1 MNPTDQNI
9 NKPRCYSYIRFSTP
23 EQLKGNSL
31 SRQLDLSR
39 EYAKE
44 NGLYL
49 DESMTMQDLGLSA
62 YSGEHIKRGALG
74 IFLNMVK
81 AGKVPK
87 DSVLLVE
94 SLDRISREQVL
105 DAFDLFTKII
115 RNGIRIVT
123 FTDGIEYSESTLN
136 ANIGQLMISLT
147 IMSRAYEESLQKSK
161 RIAAAWKNKRKQ
173 INEKKL
179 TKTCPGWLYYDE
191 NHQDFKKNED
201 RCEIVERIFNLSLDG
216 NGIKRIAKI
225 LTLEKIPSWKKNTGW
240 FDSYVYRILT
250 NRAVLGEFQPRMHIN
265 KKREPVG
272 EPIPDYFPRVISD
285 NLFYQV
291 QDRLKSSA
299 SKGGKIATLRNL
311 FGGLAKCAY
320 CGAPMQ
326 FVNKGKPPKGGTYLV
341 CDSAR
346 RGLGCKYIS
355 FRYPDFEKAVL
366 TFCSELNVQDLLTG
380 DDDHRESKISAIQG
394 EITGINGNLEVLKNK
409 VENLGMAL
417 EDENRKEI
425 QEHLK
430 NSLAKVFDNQ
440 NTLINQKEELEHQIN
455 ELRNSKE
462 GAKTHIK
469 ALKELLLFL
478 EREKGKKLIDVR
490 LKLRAELRQLIDKI
504 VVFPASYT
512 SDEKI
517 KSFLDLESEWL
528 RSKNPEMSKSELAS
542 KIKQIEKQLKERLI
556 DKKWRGFTINFKNGN
571 FRVVTPPLDDLS
583 KFIVKAE
590 KDGEAFLI
598 DNINQSKVADY
609 KGIKKLIS
617 EKLK

>member
-1 MNPTDQNI
+1 MNPTDPNI

-74 IFLNMVK
+74 VFLNMVK

-87 DSVLLVE
+87 ESVLLVE

-105 DAFDLFTKII
+105 DAFDLFRQII
-115 RNGIRIVT
+115 KNGIKIVT
-123 FTDGIEYSESTLN
+123 LTDRMEYSEETLN

-161 RIAAAWKNKRKQ
+161 RIAAAWHNKRKN
-173 INEKKL
+173 INEKIL
-179 TKTCPGWLYYDE
+179 TKRCPAWLCVDE
-191 NHQDFKKNED
+191 KSYEFKKIDD
-201 RCEIVERIFNLSLDG
+201 RCKLIKQIFSLSLNG
-216 NGIKRIAKI
+216 NGIQSIAKR
-225 LTLEKIPSWKKNTGW
+225 LNREKIKAWISKKGW
-240 FDSYVYRILT
+240 HGSYIFKILH
-250 NRAVLGEFQPRMHIN
+250 NRAVLGEFQSYRLNN

-272 EPIPDYFPRVISD
+272 DPISDYYPRVISD
-285 NLFYQV
+285 KLFYQV
-291 QDRLKSSA
+291 QERLKSNA
-299 SKGGKIATLRNL
+299 LMGGKTGNIRNL

-346 RGLGCKYIS
+346 RGLGCKYLS

-366 TFCSELNVQDLLTG
+366 TFCSELNVQDLLAG
-380 DDDHRESKISAIQG
+380 DDNHRESKISAIQG
-394 EITGINGNLEVLKNK
+394 EITGINGNLDVLKNK
-409 VENLGMAL
+409 IENLGVAL
-417 EDENRKEI
+417 EDENRKEL
-425 QEHLK
+425 QELLK
-430 NSLAKVFDNQ
+430 NNLAKLFDNQ
-440 NTLINQKEELEHQIN
+440 NILINQKEELEHQLN
-455 ELRNSKE
+455 ELRNSKQE
-462 GAKTHIK
+462 AKTHIK

-478 EREKGKKLIDVR
+478 EREKGKKLIEVR

-512 SDEKI
+512 TDEKI
-517 KSFLDLESEWL
+517 KSFLDLESKWL
-528 RSKNPEMSKSELAS
+528 RSKNPEMGQSELAS
-542 KIKQIEKQLKERLI
+542 KIKQIENQLKERQI
-556 DKKWRGFTINFKNGN
+556 DKKWRGFTINIKNGN
-571 FRVVTPPLDDLS
+571 FRVVTPQLDDLS

-590 KDGEAFLI
+590 KDGDSILI
-598 DNINQSKVADY
+598 GD
-609 KGIKKLIS
+609 
-617 EKLK
+617 

>member
-1 MNPTDQNI
+1 MNSKKN
-9 NKPRCYSYIRFSTP
+9 NKIDTKMISSPRCYSYIRFSTP

-31 SRQLDLSR
+31 LRQLELSKK
-39 EYAKE
+39 YAEE
-44 NGLYL
+44 NGFHL
-49 DESMTMQDLGLSA
+49 DESLTMKDLGLSA
-62 YSGEHIKRGALG
+62 FSGEHRKRGALG

-81 AGKVPK
+81 QSKVPK
-87 DSVLLVE
+87 NSVLLVE

-105 DAFDLFTKII
+105 DAFDQFREII
-115 RNGIRIVT
+115 KSGIKIVT
-123 FTDGIEYSESTLN
+123 LADGMEYSEKTLN

-161 RIAAAWKNKRKQ
+161 RLSAAWNQKRKQ
-173 INEKKL
+173 INEKIL
-179 TKTCPGWLYYDE
+179 TKRCSAWLYFDE
-191 NHQDFKKNED
+191 RSNGLMKIDD
-201 RCEIVERIFNLSLDG
+201 RCKL
-216 NGIKRIAKI
+216 IKRIFRLSFNGHGIKSIAKTLNMEQIPAWRSKNGWHGSYIFKI
-225 LTLEKIPSWKKNTGW
+225 LH
-240 FDSYVYRILT
+240 
-250 NRAVLGEFQPRMHIN
+250 NRVVLGELQPYKLN
-265 KKREPVG
+265 NGKREPVG
-272 EPIPDYFPRVISD
+272 EPISDYYPRVISD
-285 NLFYQV
+285 KLFYQV
-291 QDRLKSSA
+291 QERLKSNA
-299 SKGGKIATLRNL
+299 LMGGKTGNIRNL

-346 RGLGCKYIS
+346 RGLGCKYLS

-409 VENLGMAL
+409 IANLGVAL
-417 EDENRKEI
+417 EDENRKEL
-425 QEHLK
+425 QELLK
-430 NSLAKVFDNQ
+430 NNLAKVFDNQ
-440 NTLINQKEELEHQIN
+440 NILISQKEELEHQLN
-455 ELRNSKE
+455 ELRNSKHE
-462 GAKTHIK
+462 AKTHIK

-478 EREKGKKLIDVR
+478 EREKGEKLLDVR

-517 KSFLDLESEWL
+517 KSFLDLESKWL
-528 RSKNPEMSKSELAS
+528 RSKNPGMGQSELAS
-542 KIKQIEKQLKERLI
+542 KIKQIEKQLKERQI

-571 FRVVTPPLDDLS
+571 FRVVTPQIDDLS

-590 KDGEAFLI
+590 KDGDSLI
-598 DNINQSKVADY
+598 IGD
-609 KGIKKLIS
+609 
-617 EKLK
+617 